1 MLLLIAALSA
11 ALLGCDDEAYRIY
24 GYAEGR
30 FSLLSTPMSGQ
41 IGALHVTDGSA
52 VTAGQ
57 PIAALD
63 RTVQD
68 AAVARAKARLVSA
81 TASLADAK
89 RGGRAQEIEAAQQ
102 RLERAQA
109 TAKRAKQDYDRVK
122 PLFTRGVVAKSR
134 LDDALSVLQ
143 EAEASVAERI
153 EELSLAQLPAR
164 EDRLDALKAEVT
176 AAQATLT
183 AENRLLAQMLLVAP
197 SDGTIERVLRRPG
210 EVAGPGAP
218 IVRFL
223 PADKR
228 IAVLFVAQPQRH
240 HVSVGKQVTVEC
252 DGCAAATIA
261 TVDRVSGEAEFT
273 SPMIFSDKERAR
285 LVYRVE
291 AQFHD
296 AAPPIGTPVWANITA
311 ALTP

>member
-89 RGGRAQEIEAAQQ
+89 RGGRAQEIDAAQQ

-240 HVSVGKQVTVEC
+240 HVSVG
-252 DGCAAATIA
+252 
-261 TVDRVSGEAEFT
+261 
-273 SPMIFSDKERAR
+273 
-285 LVYRVE
+285 
-291 AQFHD
+291 
-296 AAPPIGTPVWANITA
+296 
-311 ALTP
+311 